1 MMIQTSE
8 LKKLEEVYGQSGN
21 QIVLLYGRDNCQKEQ
36 LIKEFCK
43 EKKFFYY
50 RARQASEREQVLQM
64 GQEVEAKY
72 GIRLTRYSYDEFFN
86 RIKSGDPTK
95 LVVVIDE
102 FQYIARKDV
111 GFMNSILKLKAKK
124 LYPGP
129 VMIILTSSSLVWVE
143 EDCRE
148 KYGEYLKKVDAAIRM
163 EDATFLDVVRH
174 FPEYGTSQAV
184 QVYGIIGGV
193 PGYLTRWN
201 SKKSIKENVCRHIL
215 SPDGFLFHEAEN
227 YISIELREL
236 SVYNTILAALASGN
250 NKLND
255 LFLKTGFSR
264 AKISVYMKNLMA
276 FDVVEKVVSFDTG
289 GWENTKKGVYRIANT
304 YVNFWFRFV
313 YPHLSELYMASPEQF
328 YDAYIAPGIDEYLER
343 YFKEVC
349 MEYVGLLNLI
359 GKLPMKIS
367 KMGTWIGK
375 EGNIDI
381 IAQNSVRENIV
392 GYCNWNQPEFTM
404 EMKEELLKSMKQ
416 AKIDAKYFF
425 LFSAKGF
432 SEEIRQLAEED
443 TRYILVDMNEL

>member
-193 PGYLTRWN
+193 PGYLARWN
-201 SKKSIKENVCRHIL
+201 SKRV
-215 SPDGFLFHEAEN
+215 
-227 YISIELREL
+227 LRKM
-236 SVYNTILAALASGN
+236 SVGIFCL
-250 NKLND
+250 
-255 LFLKTGFSR
+255 R
-264 AKISVYMKNLMA
+264 
-276 FDVVEKVVSFDTG
+276 
-289 GWENTKKGVYRIANT
+289 
-304 YVNFWFRFV
+304 
-313 YPHLSELYMASPEQF
+313 MASCSMRQKIIS
-328 YDAYIAPGIDEYLER
+328 A
-343 YFKEVC
+343 
-349 MEYVGLLNLI
+349 LN
-359 GKLPMKIS
+359 
-367 KMGTWIGK
+367 
-375 EGNIDI
+375 
-381 IAQNSVRENIV
+381 
-392 GYCNWNQPEFTM
+392 
-404 EMKEELLKSMKQ
+404 
-416 AKIDAKYFF
+416 
-425 LFSAKGF
+425 
-432 SEEIRQLAEED
+432 
-443 TRYILVDMNEL
+443 

>member
-64 GQEVEAKY
+64 GQEVETKY

-313 YPHLSELYMASPEQF
+313 YPHLSDLYMMAPEEF
-328 YDAYIAPGIDEYLER
+328 YDTYIEKDLDDYMNRYFVKVCREYLT
-343 YFKEVC
+343 
-349 MEYVGLLNLI
+349 LLNRI
-359 GKLPMKIS
+359 GKLPIDIHRI
-367 KMGTWIGK
+367 GTWVGK
-375 EGNIDI
+375 KGNIDI
-381 IAQNSVRENIV
+381 VAQNSVRESIV
-392 GYCNWNQPEFTM
+392 GICNWSEPYLTRLSGEA
-404 EMKEELLKSMKQ
+404 LLDNLKQ
-416 AKIDAKYFF
+416 AKISAKY
-425 LFSAKGF
+425 LYMFSAQEFAEDLK
-432 SEEIRQLAEED
+432 QMAEED
-443 TRYILVDMNEL
+443 KRFVLIDMKEL

>member
-64 GQEVEAKY
+64 GQEVETKY

-163 EDATFLDVVRH
+163 EDATFL
-174 FPEYGTSQAV
+174 
-184 QVYGIIGGV
+184 GI
-193 PGYLTRWN
+193 
-201 SKKSIKENVCRHIL
+201 
-215 SPDGFLFHEAEN
+215 
-227 YISIELREL
+227 
-236 SVYNTILAALASGN
+236 
-250 NKLND
+250 
-255 LFLKTGFSR
+255 
-264 AKISVYMKNLMA
+264 
-276 FDVVEKVVSFDTG
+276 
-289 GWENTKKGVYRIANT
+289 
-304 YVNFWFRFV
+304 
-313 YPHLSELYMASPEQF
+313 
-328 YDAYIAPGIDEYLER
+328 
-343 YFKEVC
+343 
-349 MEYVGLLNLI
+349 
-359 GKLPMKIS
+359 
-367 KMGTWIGK
+367 
-375 EGNIDI
+375 
-381 IAQNSVRENIV
+381 
-392 GYCNWNQPEFTM
+392 WNQSGSAGLWNYWRCAGLSYTLEFQ
-404 EMKEELLKSMKQ
+404 KE
-416 AKIDAKYFF
+416 Y
-425 LFSAKGF
+425 
-432 SEEIRQLAEED
+432 
-443 TRYILVDMNEL
+443 

>member
-64 GQEVEAKY
+64 GQEVETKY

-313 YPHLSELYMASPEQF
+313 YPHLSDLYMMAPEEF
-328 YDAYIAPGIDEYLER
+328 YDTYIEKDLDDYMNRYFVKVCREYLT
-343 YFKEVC
+343 
-349 MEYVGLLNLI
+349 LLNRI
-359 GKLPMKIS
+359 GKLPIDIHRI
-367 KMGTWIGK
+367 GTWVGK
-375 EGNIDI
+375 KGNIDI
-381 IAQNSVRENIV
+381 VAQNSVRESIV
-392 GYCNWNQPEFTM
+392 GICNWSEPYMTRLSGEA
-404 EMKEELLKSMKQ
+404 LLDNLKQ
-416 AKIDAKYFF
+416 AKISAKY
-425 LFSAKGF
+425 LYMFSAQEFAEDLK
-432 SEEIRQLAEED
+432 QMAEED
-443 TRYILVDMNEL
+443 KRFVLIDMKEL

>member
-50 RARQASEREQVLQM
+50 RARQASEREQILQM
-64 GQEVEAKY
+64 GQEVETKY

-313 YPHLSELYMASPEQF
+313 YPHLSDLYMMAPEEF
-328 YDAYIAPGIDEYLER
+328 YDTYIEKDLDDYMNRYFVKVCREYLT
-343 YFKEVC
+343 
-349 MEYVGLLNLI
+349 LLNRI
-359 GKLPMKIS
+359 GKLPIDIHRI
-367 KMGTWIGK
+367 GTWVGK
-375 EGNIDI
+375 KGNIDI
-381 IAQNSVRENIV
+381 VAQNSVRESIV
-392 GYCNWNQPEFTM
+392 GICNWSEPYMTRLSGEA
-404 EMKEELLKSMKQ
+404 LLDNLKQ
-416 AKIDAKYFF
+416 AKISAKY
-425 LFSAKGF
+425 LYMFSAQEFAEDLK
-432 SEEIRQLAEED
+432 QMAEED
-443 TRYILVDMNEL
+443 KRFVLIDMKEL

>member
-148 KYGEYLKKVDAAIRM
+148 KYGEYLKR
-163 EDATFLDVVRH
+163 
-174 FPEYGTSQAV
+174 
-184 QVYGIIGGV
+184 
-193 PGYLTRWN
+193 
-201 SKKSIKENVCRHIL
+201 
-215 SPDGFLFHEAEN
+215 
-227 YISIELREL
+227 
-236 SVYNTILAALASGN
+236 
-250 NKLND
+250 
-255 LFLKTGFSR
+255 
-264 AKISVYMKNLMA
+264 
-276 FDVVEKVVSFDTG
+276 
-289 GWENTKKGVYRIANT
+289 
-304 YVNFWFRFV
+304 
-313 YPHLSELYMASPEQF
+313 
-328 YDAYIAPGIDEYLER
+328 
-343 YFKEVC
+343 
-349 MEYVGLLNLI
+349 
-359 GKLPMKIS
+359 
-367 KMGTWIGK
+367 
-375 EGNIDI
+375 
-381 IAQNSVRENIV
+381 
-392 GYCNWNQPEFTM
+392 
-404 EMKEELLKSMKQ
+404 
-416 AKIDAKYFF
+416 
-425 LFSAKGF
+425 
-432 SEEIRQLAEED
+432 
-443 TRYILVDMNEL
+443 

>member
-64 GQEVEAKY
+64 GQEVETKY

-313 YPHLSELYMASPEQF
+313 YPHLSELYMMSPEQF
-328 YDAYIAPGIDEYLER
+328 YDAYITSGIDDYLER